1 MSQMQRPGQYDPTHR
16 GAGSA
21 EPPDPSERLRQLKN
35 ELDQH
40 NSRITHLTAQA
51 TALQTDITDLSTSV
65 TQVQT
70 AVTSYG
76 TGLPDLQSRLQALQ
90 YFYDQKSKM
99 ILAAIGEKKEPI
111 DELIREFDY
120 ELDRMEDRLA
130 ELGEKLALAQAES
143 DEANNLE
150 KLRQN
155 EYDHANQYQQ
165 DVTAK
170 LTDMETLRT
179 DITHAD
185 DNTDAA
191 TMYFLVLE
199 FHGRMRD
206 THIIPQNQ
214 LSTELRHKLAE
225 LEAAK
230 EHARARTS
238 ALNAIQAEYTA
249 HQTEIQTKRQGRR
262 AALLVEVQ
270 KMFPVPPASSTPGG
284 TTTTSG
290 STSGAGASSGSGTA
304 STAASSGA
312 TTPAPAAGTSSASST
327 SAGTAGAAS
336 PSTTS
341 PAPPAEK

>member
-1 MSQMQRPGQYDPTHR
+1 MSQMQRPGQYDPAHR

-76 TGLPDLQSRLQALQ
+76 SGLPDLQSRLQALQ

-130 ELGEKLALAQAES
+130 ELGEKLALAKAES
-143 DEANNLE
+143 DEANNIE
-150 KLRQN
+150 NVRQN
-155 EYDHANQYQQ
+155 EYNLANQYQQ

-179 DITHAD
+179 EITAAD
-185 DNTDAA
+185 DNTDVA

-199 FHGRMRD
+199 FHGRLRD

-230 EHARARTS
+230 EHARARTA
-238 ALNAIQAEYTA
+238 ALNAIQAEFTA
-249 HQTEIQTKRQGRR
+249 HQTEIQTKGQGRR
-262 AALLVEVQ
+262 AALLAEVQ
-270 KMFPVPPASSTPGG
+270 KMFPVPPASSTASGA
-284 TTTTSG
+284 TTTSG
-290 STSGAGASSGSGTA
+290 SAS
-304 STAASSGA
+304 
-312 TTPAPAAGTSSASST
+312 TPAPAAGASSAPSS
-327 SAGTAGAAS
+327 SAGTGGAAS

-341 PAPPAEK
+341 PAPPAKK